1 MIKEFTL
8 TRALVELKLYDSKI
22 QKAIQELKPVSYSIN
37 KIVVDYRQTADEF
50 VKNYNAQMQSI
61 QDLRNNKVILK
72 NALMKANAETK
83 LKIGEKEYTILEAL
97 NRKTDIQTEQYL
109 INTLKQHLNVAVSK
123 SNQIKD
129 AVESNIE
136 KTINS
141 KSSSSGNQSKDYI
154 QTVRESYKDQLPEL
168 VNADVVEKLVKEKEE
183 EIAEFISEVDFAL
196 SEVNAIT
203 KISVDFK

>member
-8 TRALVELKLYDSKI
+8 TRALTELKLYDSKVT
-22 QKAIQELKPVSYSIN
+22 KAIQELKSVSYSIN

-50 VKNYNAQMQSI
+50 IKNYNSQMQSI

-109 INTLKQHLNVAVSK
+109 VNTLKQQLSVAVSK

-129 AVESNIE
+129 TVESNIE

-168 VNADVVEKLVKEKEE
+168 VNADVVEKLIKEKEE
-183 EIAEFISEVDFAL
+183 EIAEFISEVDYAL
-196 SEVNAIT
+196 SEINAIT